1 MASELAKI
9 VVAAGLA
16 LVVGLAV
23 GGMGPRAEL
32 RAVKTR
38 LDAMQEVDCG
48 PSGLPA
54 ELAGVLQGRP
64 WQDGT
69 PRDPAPAPM
78 PVELPEERN
87 DRPSEERSGDGAQ
100 VVVVGDDG
108 EERLLDDE
116 ELAEV
121 VENLDAAREAI
132 EIRNRQAWR
141 ALDEQ
146 VDPSPEQRVVI
157 ERAVEDMNAELVN
170 VADALVQTVQDGQP
184 PERRD
189 MMVFAADALET
200 MIATEDA
207 IYDSL
212 TPEQLADVDAE
223 VLDPTSYVDASVIDV
238 LQAIEDL

>member
-1 MASELAKI
+1 MASELAKV

-38 LDAMQEVDCG
+38 LDAIQEVDCG

-64 WQDGT
+64 WEGGT
-69 PRDPAPAPM
+69 PRGPSPAPM
-78 PVELPEERN
+78 PVELPEERK
-87 DRPSEERSGDGAQ
+87 DRPNEERSGDGAQ
-100 VVVVGDDG
+100 VVVMGDDD
-108 EERLLDDE
+108 EERLFDDDE
-116 ELAEV
+116 VAK
-121 VENLDAAREAI
+121 VESLDAARDAI

-157 ERAVEDMNAELVN
+157 EQAVDDMNAELVN
-170 VADALVQTVQDGQP
+170 VANALVQTVQDGQP

-238 LQAIEDL
+238 LRAIEDL